1 MKDNLFIKIILIFI
15 VIVVVISITVIKNL
29 INLKY
34 REIVADELK
43 KMYIIEVNL
52 KEINQGQELE
62 ILYNGMVIDNISER
76 ISGVGYKNKNIIL
89 HSKLQY

>member
-15 VIVVVISITVIKNL
+15 VIVVVVVISITVIKNL

-34 REIVADELK
+34 RETVADELK
-43 KMYIIEVNL
+43 KMCIIEVNL

-76 ISGVGYKNKNIIL
+76 ISGVGYKN
-89 HSKLQY
+89 SKLQY